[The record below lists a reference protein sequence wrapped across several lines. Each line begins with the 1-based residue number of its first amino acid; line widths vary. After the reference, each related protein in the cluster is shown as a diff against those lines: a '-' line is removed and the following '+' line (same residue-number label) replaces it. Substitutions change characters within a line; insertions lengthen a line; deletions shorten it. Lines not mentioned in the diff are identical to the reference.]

1 MKNRIIV
8 YLIGLV
14 LISTEG
20 CYYDRFN
27 EQHPFDGYI
36 NTCDAELA
44 DTYASTVKLIMQYNC
59 TSCHN
64 ASSKKGGISLAT
76 IADVKFY
83 VNSGEL
89 MGSVQG
95 ISGFEAMPPGGSLRD
110 CDIQQ
115 IQDWI
120 DAEMPD

>member
-8 YLIGLV
+8 YLFGLV

-44 DTYASTVKLIMQYNC
+44 DTYAGTVKLIMQYNC

-64 ASSKKGGISLAT
+64 ASSKKGGISLTT
-76 IADVKFY
+76 IADVKNY
-83 VNSGEL
+83 VNSGQL
-89 MGSVQG
+89 MGSVRRE
-95 ISGFEAMPPGGSLRD
+95 SGFDAMPPGGSLRS

-120 DAEMPD
+120 DAGMPD

>member
-1 MKNRIIV
+1 
-8 YLIGLV
+8 
-14 LISTEG
+14 
-20 CYYDRFN
+20 
-27 EQHPFDGYI
+27 
-36 NTCDAELA
+36 
-44 DTYASTVKLIMQYNC
+44 
-59 TSCHN
+59 
-64 ASSKKGGISLAT
+64 
-76 IADVKFY
+76 
-83 VNSGEL
+83 

>member
-1 MKNRIIV
+1 
-8 YLIGLV
+8 
-14 LISTEG
+14 
-20 CYYDRFN
+20 
-27 EQHPFDGYI
+27 
-36 NTCDAELA
+36 
-44 DTYASTVKLIMQYNC
+44 C

-83 VNSGEL
+83 VNSGQL
-89 MGSVQG
+89 MGSVRRE
-95 ISGFEAMPPGGSLRD
+95 SGFEAMPPGGSLRD